1 MLPEMDSPQRI
12 PAERGI
18 GDIAPDGDQAIFE
31 MDETGLRPDRLLGD
45 SGSDKKKTQSDKKK
59 GFRYRSMYSSG
70 FQSLRIS
77 FLGSESGGFQDIITF
92 GSAKYFIFPYL
103 PE

>member
-45 SGSDKKKTQSDKKK
+45 SGSDKKKTQSDKK
-59 GFRYRSMYSSG
+59 
-70 FQSLRIS
+70 
-77 FLGSESGGFQDIITF
+77 
-92 GSAKYFIFPYL
+92 
-103 PE
+103 